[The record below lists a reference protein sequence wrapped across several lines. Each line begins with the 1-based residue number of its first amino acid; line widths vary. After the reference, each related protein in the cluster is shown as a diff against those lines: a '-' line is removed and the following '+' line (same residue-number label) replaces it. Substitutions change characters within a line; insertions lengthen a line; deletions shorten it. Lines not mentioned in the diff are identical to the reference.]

1 MKVCIVGTGNQ
12 GTGMAGLLAQESDCK
27 ELILVDILL
36 EKAQK
41 AEALVRSM
49 GERCNAEIFAFTRGT
64 PPIFSRSPNL
74 PKVRTFSSTESMPSS
89 IIP

>member
-12 GTGMAGLLAQESDCK
+12 GTGMAGLLAQESDCE

-49 GERCNAEIFAFTRGT
+49 GERCKCRNIRVYQGDAANIQQISELAKGADLLFNGIYA
-64 PPIFSRSPNL
+64 
-74 PKVRTFSSTESMPSS
+74 
-89 IIP
+89 

>member
-49 GERCNAEIFAFTRGT
+49 GERCKCRNICVYQGDCSGARSLANRARSVSNIT
-64 PPIFSRSPNL
+64 PA
-74 PKVRTFSSTESMPSS
+74 
-89 IIP
+89 